1 MGNKKNYGIILAG
14 GKGLRVR
21 PITAS
26 VPKSLIPLYSKPTIY
41 YPLSTLMLAGIK
53 DILIITTPEDSLSFK
68 KLLGDGS
75 QFGINLTYAEQPK
88 PEGLAQ
94 AFLIASRVGF
104 ISENDN
110 VAMILG
116 DNIFYGA
123 NFGISLKNAIENSNN
138 NYATVFGYNVEDPQR
153 YGIAEIDNDGNCISI
168 EEKPL
173 EPKSDICVT
182 GLYFYPSDVVKKAM
196 EIKPSK
202 RGELEISTLNQMYV
216 DDKRLKIEILNR
228 GFAWFDTGTFDS
240 LNEASDFVR
249 AIEKRQGLLVGSP
262 EETAFNN
269 KWITKEQLYELALP
283 MQIND
288 YGKKLLKIAN
298 KNRL

>member
-1 MGNKKNYGIILAG
+1 MEIVNHKGIILSG
-14 GKGLRVR
+14 GSGTRMFPLTKSVSKQQL
-21 PITAS
+21 PI
-26 VPKSLIPLYSKPTIY
+26 YSKPTIY
-41 YPLSTLMLAGIK
+41 YPLSTLMSAGIK

-94 AFLIASRVGF
+94 AFLIANKVEF
-104 ISENDN
+104 ITEDDN

-116 DNIFYGA
+116 DNIFYGS
-123 NFGISLKNAIENSNN
+123 NFSKSLKNAIENANKGC
-138 NYATVFGYNVEDPQR
+138 ATVFGYNVEDPQR
-153 YGIAEIDNDGNCISI
+153 YGIAEIDNEGNCIGI

-182 GLYFYPSDVVKKAM
+182 GLYFYPNDVVKKAM

-216 DDKRLKIEILNR
+216 EEKRLKIEILNR

-240 LNEASDFVR
+240 FNEASNFVR
-249 AIEKRQGLLVGSP
+249 AVEKRQGLLVGSP
-262 EETAFNN
+262 EETAFRN
-269 KWITKEQLYELALP
+269 KWITKHDLVKLAEP
-283 MQIND
+283 MSKND
-288 YGKKLLKIAN
+288 YGRLLLKLT
-298 KNRL
+298 KK